1 MPDDGEYDAG
11 LLPINGLIIGA
22 GDISPGFIAADNFAN
37 DDDAAGAGVGGGN
50 GLIPK
55 NVLPCGID
63 ALNLFI
69 SSGVATLPAFALL
82 PIKSPNLPTTLP
94 TLPNTW
100 LASAASA
107 PTPAA
112 SAAGAALSK
121 SPAALVAPLAIAG
134 TAFCC
139 INVPA
144 LPTTSPAP
152 ATKLLKPLL
161 MLLPKLRKKVLMPI
175 IL

>member
-37 DDDAAGAGVGGGN
+37 DDAAGGGN

-69 SSGVATLPAFALL
+69 SSGVATLPGFALL

-94 TLPNTW
+94 ALPKTW

-112 SAAGAALSK
+112 SAAGANLSK

-152 ATKLLKPLL
+152 ATKLLNPLL
-161 MLLPKLRKKVLMPI
+161 MLLPKLRKKLLMPI